1 MGTHR
6 GTCPPAGNW
15 GMPTHSIRMSSMRPL
30 QRVFIEPVQEHLRVQ
45 TGPGPRRMLGVGM
58 GLEMWRKRD
67 LIPLL
72 MCRACH
78 LLLESGS
85 PGAAD
90 RLSVCLSPSTPASSG
105 RKGPWQPGAGWPH
118 PLRPPRAP
126 AQWPWAPQPYP
137 CSCWPPGAAAA
148 VPPQLSDSPSLFG

>member
-1 MGTHR
+1 MYKSGRMDQGTR
-6 GTCPPAGNW
+6 GHGGTRTHLLVDGDLQRHLW
-15 GMPTHSIRMSSMRPL
+15 GMPTHSIHMSSMRPL

-45 TGPGPRRMLGVGM
+45 AGPGPRRMLGVGM
-58 GLEMWRKRD
+58 GLETWRKRD

-90 RLSVCLSPSTPASSG
+90 
-105 RKGPWQPGAGWPH
+105 
-118 PLRPPRAP
+118 
-126 AQWPWAPQPYP
+126 
-137 CSCWPPGAAAA
+137 
-148 VPPQLSDSPSLFG
+148 